1 MQKNYYIAED
11 IDQVVIGAIGY
22 KVTHQDGQIIF
33 EVATPIYGCH
43 TIFAFEKTKGI
54 NNTAGIWYLVHMD
67 SSSERVPAHHIYGAI
82 EYCED
87 VYGRCFEGVPT

>member
-11 IDQVVIGAIGY
+11 IDQVVLGAIGY

-33 EVATPIYGCH
+33 EEAAPFHWAHKV
-43 TIFAFEKTKGI
+43 FAFEKIKGI

-67 SSSERVPAHHIYGAI
+67 SSSERIPAHHIYGAI

-87 VYGRCFEGVPT
+87 VYGKSFEGLPT